1 MSKEKHSQIFQYKAV
16 NRCSVD
22 DIDNIVENKKWGTGD
37 EKEGVRDSV
46 DAADDNV
53 KNVLC

>member
-46 DAADDNV
+46 DAGDDNV